1 MKLIYFH
8 GFASSG
14 ASGTVQL
21 LRKLLPEDEIIAPD
35 IPVDPQE
42 ALPYLKQLCADE
54 QPDLVVGTSMGGMY
68 AQQMRGFRRICVNP
82 AFRMSTMSKGLR
94 TGTHKFLNG
103 RKDNAICSCFTA
115 WKP

>member
-42 ALPYLKQLCADE
+42 ADRKS
-54 QPDLVVGTSMGGMY
+54 VV
-68 AQQMRGFRRICVNP
+68 
-82 AFRMSTMSKGLR
+82 
-94 TGTHKFLNG
+94 
-103 RKDNAICSCFTA
+103 
-115 WKP
+115 